1 MVDER
6 DDDMT
11 DDRFSRDNSSIPV
24 QPHVT
29 SVAPAHVGVAQRVIA
44 VHSDHHSAVQTLKTL
59 TDAGFPADR
68 TTIVGRDLA
77 FVERG
82 TGLLSTA
89 EVTGRGATAG
99 LAIGGLTGWLLG
111 LFNLATAS
119 VATWWLVVNAA
130 LLGAVLGA
138 VAALL
143 GYAVTRG
150 RRSFQTE
157 PILTAAHFD
166 LQVDADLAD
175 GAVRML
181 ADREDTGTP
190 KSR

>member
-1 MVDER
+1 
-6 DDDMT
+6 MT
-11 DDRFSRDNSSIPV
+11 DDRFSQQSSSIPA
-24 QPHVT
+24 QPQAT

-44 VHSDHHSAVQTLKTL
+44 VHSDHHSAVRTLQNL

-68 TTIVGRDLA
+68 TTIVGRELT

-89 EVTGRGATAG
+89 EVTRRGATTG

-111 LFNLATAS
+111 LFNLVTPS

-143 GYAVTRG
+143 GYVATRG
-150 RRSFQTE
+150 RRSFLTE

-175 GAVRML
+175 RAVRML
-181 ADREDTGTP
+181 ASHESPATP